1 MRNIKYILNIIV
13 CATIFSTSMVY
24 GLEKQ
29 FIINYANAYGYDAE
43 MIHTA
48 SSESDCDEDT
58 FFDEDYGL
66 CVPITY
72 TPTDSEVGLDL

>member
-24 GLEKQ
+24 GLDKQ
-29 FIINYANAYGYDAE
+29 FIIDYANKYGYAPE
-43 MIHTA
+43 NIHTA
-48 SSESDCDEDT
+48 ESEQECDEDT
-58 FFDEDYGL
+58 FFDKDYGL
-66 CVPITY
+66 CVPIIY